1 MKRTLAA
8 VTALALGATLGTAG
22 AATWALWS
30 QQTAV
35 HDAVT
40 IGYAGFAVGNPGAT
54 PAQMDRAFGP
64 QTAVTWLANNAI
76 GGNPITALQTKNF
89 ADAVI
94 RVDGQSQGNRGLAY
108 DLRGAH
114 IIGGD
119 DSSLVDGVRVRIVRA
134 GTAEGCAPALNADA
148 GTLYEGALSAAQI
161 PARELVSSA
170 YSTAG
175 WETPE
180 HEFLCLRLSR
190 PVALNTTYTNIGS
203 ATGTYTN
210 PQTGAQVSVS
220 GEDRWS
226 IGLGYDTRAF
236 QATFSL
242 DFGFE
247 TFRGRFAG

>member
-8 VTALALGATLGTAG
+8 ATALALGATLGTAG

-35 HDAVT
+35 YDAVT

-54 PAQMDRAFGP
+54 PAQMDRAQSP
-64 QTAVTWLANNAI
+64 QANVTWSASSAP

-108 DLRGAH
+108 ALRGAH
-114 IIGGD
+114 VTGGD
-119 DSSLVDGVRVRIVRA
+119 TTLVDGARVRIVRA
-134 GTAEGCAPALNADA
+134 STAEGCAPALNADA
-148 GTLYEGALSAAQI
+148 GTLYEGALAAARI

-175 WETPE
+175 WDTPE

-203 ATGTYTN
+203 ASGTYTN
-210 PQTGAQVSVS
+210 PETGARVSVS

-236 QATFSL
+236 QASFAL